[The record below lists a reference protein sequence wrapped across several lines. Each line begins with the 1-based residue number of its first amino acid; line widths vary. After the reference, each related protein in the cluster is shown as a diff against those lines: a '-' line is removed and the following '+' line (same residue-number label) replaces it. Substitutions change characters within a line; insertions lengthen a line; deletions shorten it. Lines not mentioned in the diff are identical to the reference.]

1 MARVCR
7 GVFEQFQ
14 MARVAFVQEVA
25 TMATKPDLIEVMHE
39 EGVIHQLHPL
49 LSDHVR
55 GCYCCFPRSS
65 PAAVRTSRVVRC
77 GAGRKR
83 PAVVSTSPRAV
94 GQLQR
99 RPGRGD
105 RRPGHPTAS
114 SVCTYQ

>member
-55 GCYCCFPRSS
+55 GWYCLPLSPPTGHANLTCCSLRCRS
-65 PAAVRTSRVVRC
+65 
-77 GAGRKR
+77 
-83 PAVVSTSPRAV
+83 
-94 GQLQR
+94 Q
-99 RPGRGD
+99 
-105 RRPGHPTAS
+105 AS
-114 SVCTYQ
+114 SSRQH

>member
-55 GCYCCFPRSS
+55 GCGCLPQSS
-65 PAAVRTSRVVRC
+65 PTGHANLTCCLLRC
-77 GAGRKR
+77 R
-83 PAVVSTSPRAV
+83 S
-94 GQLQR
+94 Q
-99 RPGRGD
+99 
-105 RRPGHPTAS
+105 AS
-114 SVCTYQ
+114 SSRQH